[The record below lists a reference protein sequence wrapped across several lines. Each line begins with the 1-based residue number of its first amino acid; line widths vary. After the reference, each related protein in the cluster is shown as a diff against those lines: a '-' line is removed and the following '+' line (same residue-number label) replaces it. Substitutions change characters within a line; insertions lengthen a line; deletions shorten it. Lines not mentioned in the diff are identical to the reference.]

1 MFLEDSLEFTSTKRG
16 LQIKIIA
23 IQDYNNCLAP
33 QNCECVQMFSVPTFY
48 KNIDN

>member
-1 MFLEDSLEFTSTKRG
+1 MFLENSLEFTSNKRD

-33 QNCECVQMFSVPTFY
+33 QNCECA
-48 KNIDN
+48 NIPSAYFL